1 MTTIENN
8 SLLKKVIFELKET
21 YRFRFVTLSTIQ
33 NNLKLRY
40 RRSILG
46 FFWTVL
52 APMLHYLVIGFVFS
66 LIMSQKKGNYFVFY
80 FSGAIFFAI
89 ISGILNRSPMIF
101 IQNEHFIKKIYVPK
115 FIFIL
120 NAVSIELVNFL
131 LSTSALILI
140 GISLGY
146 FSPSLA
152 ALVSFLA
159 IPLVAL
165 FLTGLSCIISVLTV
179 YFRDFSHIIPVVIQA
194 TFFITP
200 VIYDETMIPT
210 NYHFI
215 MELNPFYYYLQLFRL
230 PLLEGQIPNLNIYL
244 LTTAI
249 SIVTFIL
256 GLIVIKIF
264 DNKIVFKL

>member
-1 MTTIENN
+1 MTIIENN
-8 SLLKKVIFELKET
+8 SLLKKIYFELKET
-21 YRFRFVTLSTIQ
+21 YRFRYVTLTTVQ

-52 APMLHYLVIGFVFS
+52 APMMHYLVIGLVFS
-66 LIMSQKKGNYFVFY
+66 LIMSQKKENYFVFY

-89 ISGILNRSPMIF
+89 ISGIINRAPMIF

-120 NAVSIELVNFL
+120 NAVSIELANFL
-131 LSTSALILI
+131 LSTTALIFI
-140 GISLGY
+140 GITLGY
-146 FSPSLA
+146 FSPTLSSLI
-152 ALVSFLA
+152 SFFA

-165 FLTGLSCIISVLTV
+165 FLTGLACIISVLSV
-179 YFRDFSHIIPVVIQA
+179 YFRDFSHIVPVAVQA

-200 VIYDETMIPT
+200 VIYDETMIPA
-210 NYHFI
+210 NYHLI
-215 MELNPFYYYLQLFRL
+215 MKLNPFYYYLQLFRL
-230 PLLEGQIPNLNIYL
+230 PLLEGNTPSINLYL
-244 LTTAI
+244 LTSLI
-249 SIVTFIL
+249 SISTFVA